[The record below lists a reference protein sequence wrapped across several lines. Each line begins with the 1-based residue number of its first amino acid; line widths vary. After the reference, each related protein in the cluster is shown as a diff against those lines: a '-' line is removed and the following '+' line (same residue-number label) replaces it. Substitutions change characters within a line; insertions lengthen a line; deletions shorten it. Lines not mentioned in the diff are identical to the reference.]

1 LNFTTS
7 VTKQPVFDAHSPWSQ
22 DGRTPLHWAAMT
34 ENLAVLQTILSHH
47 PEIDAHDDGGWTPLM
62 IAGTYRALD
71 NFTTEIPWLRV
82 E

>member
-1 LNFTTS
+1 
-7 VTKQPVFDAHSPWSQ
+7 
-22 DGRTPLHWAAMT
+22 MT
-34 ENLAVLQTILSHH
+34 DNLAVLQTILSHH